1 MESIKKESMFTVLI
15 QFNAKYKDYKGTAG
29 ERGGGGGR
37 ERGEGRIML

>member
-29 ERGGGGGR
+29 ERGGGR
-37 ERGEGRIML
+37 ERGEGRRML

>member
-29 ERGGGGGR
+29 ERGGGGEER
-37 ERGEGRIML
+37 EEKAE

>member
-29 ERGGGGGR
+29 ERGGGGR
-37 ERGEGRIML
+37 ERGEGRRML